1 MVSYGASEDGQ
12 AEQTQGALRWLK
24 GVEGDGEGWLLI
36 DDLVDTGRTARAVRE
51 RLPKAHFATIY
62 AKPLGR
68 PIVDTFVREFRQEE
82 WIYFPWD
89 IDYRFVSPI
98 KTRQKELGVCPV
110 GYTEFTIGGA
120 MFGEMKVFS
129 GSSHPDLASGIATH
143 MGMPLGRLKVTR
155 FSNENIKV
163 KVEENVREADVFV
176 IQSSCPPVSDNLMEL
191 LILIDALKFA
201 SAARITAVLPY
212 FPYARSDKKDEARI
226 SITARLV
233 ADLLETAGA
242 DRVLTM
248 TLHAPQILGFFRKPA
263 DQLLATPILSN
274 YFKTK
279 DLSNTTVVATD
290 AGAAKFAGHFA
301 KRLSVPMAIIDKRRF
316 DDSEKAQSVALIG
329 DVKNRDAIIYDDEIA
344 TGGSIKEAARIL
356 RELGARSVRVGVTHP
371 VFSGSALETLNSANL
386 DELVV
391 TDSIPVSPERA
402 RQLPNLKVLST
413 AALFGDAILRIHGGR
428 SISEMMD

>member
-1 MVSYGASEDGQ
+1 
-12 AEQTQGALRWLK
+12 
-24 GVEGDGEGWLLI
+24 
-36 DDLVDTGRTARAVRE
+36 
-51 RLPKAHFATIY
+51 
-62 AKPLGR
+62 
-68 PIVDTFVREFRQEE
+68 
-82 WIYFPWD
+82 
-89 IDYRFVSPI
+89 
-98 KTRQKELGVCPV
+98 
-110 GYTEFTIGGA
+110 

-129 GSSHPDLASGIATH
+129 GSSHPELARGIATH

-163 KVEENVREADVFV
+163 KIEENVREADVFV
-176 IQSSCPPVSDNLMEL
+176 IQSSCPPVSDNLMEM

-263 DQLLATPILSN
+263 DQLLATPILTN
-274 YFKTK
+274 YFLTK

-329 DVKNRDAIIYDDEIA
+329 DVQGRDAIIYDDEIA

-371 VFSGSALETLNSANL
+371 VFSGNALETLNSANL
-386 DELVV
+386 DALVV
-391 TDSIPVSPERA
+391 TDSIPVSPERQKA
-402 RQLPNLKVLST
+402 MPYLKVLST

>member
-1 MVSYGASEDGQ
+1 
-12 AEQTQGALRWLK
+12 
-24 GVEGDGEGWLLI
+24 
-36 DDLVDTGRTARAVRE
+36 
-51 RLPKAHFATIY
+51 
-62 AKPLGR
+62 
-68 PIVDTFVREFRQEE
+68 
-82 WIYFPWD
+82 
-89 IDYRFVSPI
+89 
-98 KTRQKELGVCPV
+98 
-110 GYTEFTIGGA
+110 

-129 GSSHPDLASGIATH
+129 GSSHPDLAGGIATH

-176 IQSSCPPVSDNLMEL
+176 IQSSCPPVSDHLMEL

-371 VFSGSALETLNSANL
+371 VFSGSALETLTSANL

-391 TDSIPVSPERA
+391 TDSIPVSPEHA
-402 RQLPNLKVLST
+402 RQMPNLKVLST

>member
-1 MVSYGASEDGQ
+1 
-12 AEQTQGALRWLK
+12 
-24 GVEGDGEGWLLI
+24 
-36 DDLVDTGRTARAVRE
+36 
-51 RLPKAHFATIY
+51 
-62 AKPLGR
+62 
-68 PIVDTFVREFRQEE
+68 
-82 WIYFPWD
+82 
-89 IDYRFVSPI
+89 
-98 KTRQKELGVCPV
+98 
-110 GYTEFTIGGA
+110 

-129 GSSHPDLASGIATH
+129 GSSHPDLARGITTH

-176 IQSSCPPVSDNLMEL
+176 IQSSCPPVSDHLLEL

-212 FPYARSDKKDEARI
+212 FTYARSDKKDEARI

-263 DQLLATPILSN
+263 DQLLATPILTN

-279 DLSNTTVVATD
+279 DLSNAVVVATD

-329 DVKNRDAIIYDDEIA
+329 DVEGRDAIIYDDEIA

-356 RELGARSVRVGVTHP
+356 REFNARTVRVGVTHA
-371 VFSGSALETLNSANL
+371 VLSGNAMETLRSAEL

-391 TDSIPVSPERA
+391 TDSIPVSAAQRLA
-402 RQLPNLKVLST
+402 LPNLKVLST
-413 AALFGDAILRIHGGR
+413 AGVFGDAILRIHGGR
-428 SISEMMD
+428 SISEMMDS

>member
-1 MVSYGASEDGQ
+1 
-12 AEQTQGALRWLK
+12 
-24 GVEGDGEGWLLI
+24 
-36 DDLVDTGRTARAVRE
+36 
-51 RLPKAHFATIY
+51 
-62 AKPLGR
+62 
-68 PIVDTFVREFRQEE
+68 
-82 WIYFPWD
+82 
-89 IDYRFVSPI
+89 
-98 KTRQKELGVCPV
+98 
-110 GYTEFTIGGA
+110 

-201 SAARITAVLPY
+201 SVARITAVLPY

-329 DVKNRDAIIYDDEIA
+329 DVKGRDAIIYDDEIA

-371 VFSGSALETLNSANL
+371 VFSGNALETLTSANL

-402 RQLPNLKVLST
+402 KQLPNLKVLST

>member
-1 MVSYGASEDGQ
+1 
-12 AEQTQGALRWLK
+12 
-24 GVEGDGEGWLLI
+24 
-36 DDLVDTGRTARAVRE
+36 
-51 RLPKAHFATIY
+51 
-62 AKPLGR
+62 
-68 PIVDTFVREFRQEE
+68 
-82 WIYFPWD
+82 
-89 IDYRFVSPI
+89 
-98 KTRQKELGVCPV
+98 
-110 GYTEFTIGGA
+110 

-163 KVEENVREADVFV
+163 KIEENVREADVFV
-176 IQSSCPPVSDNLMEL
+176 IQSSCPPVSDNLMEM

-371 VFSGSALETLNSANL
+371 VFSGSALETLTSANL

-391 TDSIPVSPERA
+391 TDSIPVSPARA

>member
-1 MVSYGASEDGQ
+1 MMDPERIKIFTGNANAALAREICDFLPLPLSLASVKNF
-12 AEQTQGALRWLK
+12 A
-24 GVEGDGEGWLLI
+24 DGE
-36 DDLVDTGRTARAVRE
+36 
-51 RLPKAHFATIY
+51 IY
-62 AKPLGR
+62 LQ
-68 PIVDTFVREFRQEE
+68 IQ
-82 WIYFPWD
+82 
-89 IDYRFVSPI
+89 
-98 KTRQKELGVCPV
+98 
-110 GYTEFTIGGA
+110 
-120 MFGEMKVFS
+120 
-129 GSSHPDLASGIATH
+129 
-143 MGMPLGRLKVTR
+143 
-155 FSNENIKV
+155 
-163 KVEENVREADVFV
+163 ENVRGADVFV
-176 IQSSCPPVSDNLMEL
+176 VQPTSKPVDRNLMEL
-191 LILIDALKFA
+191 LLMIDALKRA
-201 SAARITAVLPY
+201 SADRITAVLPY

-248 TLHAPQILGFFRKPA
+248 PLHAPQILGFFRKPA

>member
-1 MVSYGASEDGQ
+1 
-12 AEQTQGALRWLK
+12 
-24 GVEGDGEGWLLI
+24 
-36 DDLVDTGRTARAVRE
+36 
-51 RLPKAHFATIY
+51 
-62 AKPLGR
+62 
-68 PIVDTFVREFRQEE
+68 
-82 WIYFPWD
+82 
-89 IDYRFVSPI
+89 
-98 KTRQKELGVCPV
+98 
-110 GYTEFTIGGA
+110 

-176 IQSSCPPVSDNLMEL
+176 IQSSCPPVSDHLLEL

-279 DLSNTTVVATD
+279 DLSRTTVVATD

-316 DDSEKAQSVALIG
+316 DDSETAQSVALIG
-329 DVKNRDAIIYDDEIA
+329 DVKDRDAIIYDDEIA

-371 VFSGSALETLNSANL
+371 VFSGKAMDTLKSAEL

-391 TDSIPVSPERA
+391 TDSIPVTAEFA
-402 RQLPNLKVLST
+402 RQVPNLKVLST

>member
-1 MVSYGASEDGQ
+1 
-12 AEQTQGALRWLK
+12 
-24 GVEGDGEGWLLI
+24 
-36 DDLVDTGRTARAVRE
+36 
-51 RLPKAHFATIY
+51 
-62 AKPLGR
+62 
-68 PIVDTFVREFRQEE
+68 
-82 WIYFPWD
+82 
-89 IDYRFVSPI
+89 
-98 KTRQKELGVCPV
+98 
-110 GYTEFTIGGA
+110 

-163 KVEENVREADVFV
+163 KIEENVREADVFV
-176 IQSSCPPVSDNLMEL
+176 IQSSCPPVSDNLMEM

-329 DVKNRDAIIYDDEIA
+329 DVKNRDAIIYDD
-344 TGGSIKEAARIL
+344 
-356 RELGARSVRVGVTHP
+356 
-371 VFSGSALETLNSANL
+371 
-386 DELVV
+386 
-391 TDSIPVSPERA
+391 
-402 RQLPNLKVLST
+402 
-413 AALFGDAILRIHGGR
+413 
-428 SISEMMD
+428 

>member
-1 MVSYGASEDGQ
+1 
-12 AEQTQGALRWLK
+12 
-24 GVEGDGEGWLLI
+24 
-36 DDLVDTGRTARAVRE
+36 
-51 RLPKAHFATIY
+51 
-62 AKPLGR
+62 
-68 PIVDTFVREFRQEE
+68 
-82 WIYFPWD
+82 
-89 IDYRFVSPI
+89 
-98 KTRQKELGVCPV
+98 
-110 GYTEFTIGGA
+110 

-129 GSSHPDLASGIATH
+129 GSSHPDLARGIATH
-143 MGMPLGRLKVTR
+143 MGMPLGKLKITR

-163 KVEENVREADVFV
+163 KVEENVRESDVFV
-176 IQSSCPPVSDNLMEL
+176 IQTSCPPVSDHLMEL

-226 SITARLV
+226 SITARLM

-263 DQLLATPILSN
+263 DQLLATPILTN

-279 DLSNTTVVATD
+279 DLSNAVVVATD
-290 AGAAKFAGHFA
+290 AGAAKFEGHFA

-316 DDSEKAQSVALIG
+316 DDTEKAQSVALIG
-329 DVKNRDAIIYDDEIA
+329 DVKGKDAIIYDDEIA

-356 RELGARSVRVGVTHP
+356 REFGARTVRVGVTHG
-371 VFSGSALETLNSANL
+371 VLSGSAVETLNTASL
-386 DELVV
+386 DELVI
-391 TDSIPVSPERA
+391 TDSIPVPPDRA
-402 RQLPNLKVLST
+402 KALPHLKVLST

>member
-1 MVSYGASEDGQ
+1 
-12 AEQTQGALRWLK
+12 
-24 GVEGDGEGWLLI
+24 
-36 DDLVDTGRTARAVRE
+36 
-51 RLPKAHFATIY
+51 
-62 AKPLGR
+62 
-68 PIVDTFVREFRQEE
+68 
-82 WIYFPWD
+82 
-89 IDYRFVSPI
+89 
-98 KTRQKELGVCPV
+98 
-110 GYTEFTIGGA
+110 

-129 GSSHPDLASGIATH
+129 GSSHPELARGIATH

-163 KVEENVREADVFV
+163 KIEENVREADVFV
-176 IQSSCPPVSDNLMEL
+176 IQSSCPPVSDNLMEM

-263 DQLLATPILSN
+263 DQLLATPILTN
-274 YFKTK
+274 YFLTK

-329 DVKNRDAIIYDDEIA
+329 DVQGRDAIIYDDEIA

-356 RELGARSVRVGVTHP
+356 RELGAKSVRVGVTHP
-371 VFSGSALETLNSANL
+371 VFSGNALETLNSANL

-391 TDSIPVSPERA
+391 TDSIPVSAERA
-402 RQLPNLKVLST
+402 KAMPYLKVLST